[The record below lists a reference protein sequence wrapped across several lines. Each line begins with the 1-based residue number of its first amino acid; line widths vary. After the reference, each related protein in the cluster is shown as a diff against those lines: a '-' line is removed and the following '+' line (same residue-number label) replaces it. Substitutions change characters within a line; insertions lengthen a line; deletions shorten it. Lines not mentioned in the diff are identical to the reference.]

1 MNPVPLFA
9 LLVGFLSLGT
19 LGCSGS
25 AATNGSDDRGSP
37 LISAL
42 PTSLSATVTLLDD
55 TPFGIS
61 VCATGSGLPPG
72 SPVYLSYSNVP
83 GLAPFTEGTS
93 VGAVDQDG
101 AYSVSDMSLAL
112 RGHCTAAQLA
122 GDVTVH
128 VSTSPDASTSQSTY
142 SDDDRAFATAT
153 LPAALWCSNGSG
165 AIDFNGGCR

>member
-1 MNPVPLFA
+1 MNHVPLFA
-9 LLVGFLSLGT
+9 LLVGSLSFGA

-25 AATNGSDDRGSP
+25 DARNADDDQGSP

-42 PTSLSATVTLLDD
+42 PASLSATVTPLDD

-61 VCATGSGLPPG
+61 VCVSGSGLPPG

-93 VGAVDQDG
+93 VGSVDQDG
-101 AYSVSDMSLAL
+101 TYSVKDTSLAL
-112 RGHCTAAQLA
+112 RGDCTGAQLG

-128 VSTSPDASTSQSTY
+128 VSTSPDASTSQPTY
-142 SDDDRAFATAT
+142 TDADRAFATAT